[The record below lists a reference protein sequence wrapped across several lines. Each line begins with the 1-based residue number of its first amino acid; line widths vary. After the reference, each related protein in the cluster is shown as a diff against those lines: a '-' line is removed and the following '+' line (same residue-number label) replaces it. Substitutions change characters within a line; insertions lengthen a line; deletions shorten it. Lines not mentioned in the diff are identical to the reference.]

1 MNDSMSSSQSF
12 SHIRLLKGQ
21 LIRDVID
28 DVRYRLLYIPD
39 NDENNGYWINVD
51 SNSNI
56 PKAFSVPDVKL
67 RLGTQRYEAVLDT
80 FVHGDAG
87 SDPSPVSIG
96 IRDRAYSLIK
106 DIVSVEPDVYTAQGR
121 AALLRKQSEK
131 TGVKPTNLYG
141 YLGKY
146 WRGGMSINA
155 LMPDLSMR
163 GRGRKEGF
171 VAQKRL
177 GRPKKAGNNGKILVQ
192 TDYENFAKAIEVYY
206 HVDTKPTLHDAYDA
220 MLAHMY
226 VKPHFTGDT
235 APEMLDPDDKPSFT
249 QFYYWYRKNRNPVE
263 EKKARETDGRYEL
276 KFRAETGKTETC
288 VKGPGLVAQI
298 DATIA
303 DYYIVRENDRN
314 GFIGRPV
321 MFFVKDARTRMITGM
336 HVTIENTSYD
346 QALMALKNT
355 AEDKVEYCRRY
366 GVQITPDEWPCH
378 CLPASITADNGEM
391 GDKGI
396 EEVIAKLGITIE
408 NTPPYRGDLKAI
420 IENNFNL
427 IDMKLRYI
435 VPGHVDKDAG
445 QRGSID
451 RKESA
456 CMDLRT
462 FTRLII
468 KCVLFYNNYWY
479 MESYQ
484 KSPLMRSYGVKPIPR
499 ELWNY
504 GMQFESGAMKTLSK
518 EEIYRVLLPKET
530 ASVTEK
536 GIFYND
542 LYYTCPLAEEQQWF
556 SKARID
562 GRWTVPI
569 TYDPTCVDHIY
580 LPLDKDTLVECS
592 LLSRVAAY
600 SGATEED
607 MRFYHDKDAQ
617 EKADYAQTLEQA
629 KTELRLETEKIV
641 ERCRKEKSDAGKEA
655 VAGALKRNH
664 VRTQR
669 EKEQNHISGK
679 EQALAE
685 QEAYFSSSNIAYASS
700 ADAEN
705 PTADTAIDK
714 SIDKALEEAMRDAGF

>member
-1 MNDSMSSSQSF
+1 MDNSTCSNESF

-28 DVRYRLLYIPD
+28 DVRYRILYIPD
-39 NDENNGYWINVD
+39 NDENKGYWINVD
-51 SNSNI
+51 SNSNV

-67 RLGTQRYEAVLDT
+67 RIGTQRYEPVLDT
-80 FVHGDAG
+80 FACADTENE
-87 SDPSPVSIG
+87 PSPTSIG
-96 IRDRAYSLIK
+96 IRDRAYSLIQ
-106 DIVSVEPDVYTAQGR
+106 DIVSVEPDVYTIQGR
-121 AALLRKQSEK
+121 AALLHAQSEK
-131 TGVKPTNLYG
+131 TGVKTNNLYG

-146 WRGGMSINA
+146 WRGGMTINA
-155 LMPDLSMR
+155 LTPDLSMR

-171 VAQKRL
+171 VSQKRL
-177 GRPKKAGNNGKILVQ
+177 GRPKKNGNNGKILVPD
-192 TDYENFAKAIEVYY
+192 DYKNFEEAIETYY

-226 VKPHFTGDT
+226 VKPHFPGDT
-235 APEMLDPDDKPSFT
+235 APEMLGPDEKPSFT

-263 EKKARETDGRYEL
+263 EKKARETKGRYEL

-288 VKGPGLVAQI
+288 VTGPGLVAQI

-321 MFFVKDARTRMITGM
+321 MFFVKDARTHMIMGM

-355 AEDKVEYCRRY
+355 AEDKVEYCQRY
-366 GVQITPDEWPCH
+366 GVQITPDEWPCR

-396 EEVIAKLGITIE
+396 EEVIAKLGIVIE

-427 IDMKLRYI
+427 IDMKLKYV

-445 QRGSID
+445 QRGSIN

-479 MESYQ
+479 MENYQ
-484 KSPLMRSYGVKPIPR
+484 KSPLMRSYGIKPIPR

-542 LYYTCPLAEEQQWF
+542 LYYTCPLAEEQNWF

-562 GRWTVPI
+562 GRWTIPI

-580 LPLDKDTLVECS
+580 LPLDKDTLIECS
-592 LLSRVAAY
+592 LLPRVAAY
-600 SGATEED
+600 SGAPEED
-607 MRFYHDKDAQ
+607 MHRYHEADAQ
-617 EKADYAQTLEQA
+617 EMADYAQTLEQA
-629 KTELRLETEKIV
+629 KTQLRLETETIV
-641 ERCRKEKSDAGKEA
+641 ERCRKEKSGVGKEA
-655 VAGALKRNH
+655 VAGALRKNH
-664 VRTQR
+664 VRKQR
-669 EKEQNHISGK
+669 GEERDHLSGK
-679 EQALAE
+679 EKALAE
-685 QEAYFSSSNIAYASS
+685 QEEYFNASTGNRAS
-700 ADAEN
+700 QAEIN
-705 PTADTAIDK
+705 ESTADVAIDK
-714 SIDKALEEAMRDAGF
+714 SIDKALEEAMKEAGF